1 MNTERDELADIIAS
15 NRNEYA
21 DKTAGRILAAGYRK
35 PYMVTT
41 ADDLDALPFETVI
54 RDSDDCVLERWGDM
68 EESGWVTVM
77 VRDFI
82 PRRDI
87 KLPATVLYVGGVL

>member
-1 MNTERDELADIIAS
+1 MSIERDELTDIIAS

-35 PYMVTT
+35 TYMVTT

-54 RDSDDCVLERWGDM
+54 RDADDCVLERWGDL

-77 VRDFI
+77 VTSFVPRDQI
-82 PRRDI
+82 T
-87 KLPATVLYVGGVL
+87 LPATVLYVGGVL